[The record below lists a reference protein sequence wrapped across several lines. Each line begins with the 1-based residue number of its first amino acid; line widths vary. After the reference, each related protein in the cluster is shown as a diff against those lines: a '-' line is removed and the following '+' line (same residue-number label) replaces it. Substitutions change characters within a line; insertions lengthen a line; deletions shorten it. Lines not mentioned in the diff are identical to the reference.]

1 LKIQSE
7 RVYQS
12 KATRSPEGK
21 QDEMKNQTITTETAI
36 KQIQEAAKHL
46 SEVRIIT
53 AMKIGEVVRQGDI
66 YVERISSIATKVN
79 PVKSRQLAPGTTKGS
94 RHIVDESPSVTLW
107 ESKPCLEGKAAFQI
121 GPAIEAKC
129 DFSITHPEHAWIKFV
144 VGKAPQF
151 FQVWFQADF
160 ARKERAQD

>member
-1 LKIQSE
+1 
-7 RVYQS
+7 
-12 KATRSPEGK
+12 
-21 QDEMKNQTITTETAI
+21 MKNQTITTETAI

-46 SEVRIIT
+46 PAVRVIT
-53 AMKIGEVVRQGDI
+53 NMKIGEVVRQGDI
-66 YVERISSIATKVN
+66 YIERIPAITAKGK

-107 ESKPCLEGKAAFQI
+107 ESKPRLEGKAAFQI

-144 VGKAPQF
+144 VGKATQF

-160 ARKERAQD
+160 VRKERARD

>member
-1 LKIQSE
+1 
-7 RVYQS
+7 
-12 KATRSPEGK
+12 
-21 QDEMKNQTITTETAI
+21 MKSQTITTETAI
-36 KQIQEAAKHL
+36 RQIQEAAKHL
-46 SEVRIIT
+46 PEVRVIT

-66 YVERISSIATKVN
+66 YIERVPDIASKGKA
-79 PVKSRQLAPGTTKGS
+79 VKSRQLAPGTTKGS

-107 ESKPCLEGKAAFQI
+107 ESKPRLDNKAAFQV
-121 GPAIEAKC
+121 GPAIEAKG

-144 VGKAPQF
+144 VGKKTRF